1 MSQQSIKR
9 RIEKMEEVSARASS
23 VYFPNADGHISDEYR
38 PGIDILFITI
48 YEGKDGKP
56 SADQP
61 NLKWRGQTYAI
72 DDENLTAKM
81 IAHMNDNPEVRA
93 KL

>member
-9 RIEKMEEVSARASS
+9 RIDKLEEVSGKASS
-23 VYFPNADGHISDEYR
+23 VYFPESDGHISDEYR
-38 PGIDILFITI
+38 PGKDILFITI

-56 SADQP
+56 AEDQP
-61 NLKWRGQTYAI
+61 KLKWRGQTYAI
-72 DDENLTAKM
+72 DDQNLTAKM
-81 IAHMNDNPEVRA
+81 IAHMNDNPDVRA